1 MMRWILPILCLCLL
15 SSAAEAKQLEVF
27 PSAIT
32 LELKPT
38 DFDQVESTQ
47 GFLQIRIDTTLLRG
61 SRWRV
66 SLELVLP
73 LESAGRTFKAQT
85 LSWTAQPP
93 FVSRNLLPNQRV
105 IVGEGPIDGRTV
117 EGRLVWRAGGGIPS
131 AEQFRGR
138 VMVILE
144 ELP

>member
-1 MMRWILPILCLCLL
+1 MMRRILPILCLCLFPF
-15 SSAAEAKQLEVF
+15 AAEAKQLEVF
-27 PSAIT
+27 PNTIS
-32 LELKPT
+32 LELRPL

-47 GFLQIRIDTTLLRG
+47 GFLQIRIDTRLLRG

-73 LESAGRTFKAQT
+73 LESAGRTFRAEA

-93 FVSRNLLPNQRV
+93 FVSRHLLPNQRV

-117 EGRLVWRAGGGIPS
+117 EGRLVWRAGGGGSS
-131 AEQFRGR
+131 AEMFRGR

>member
-38 DFDQVESTQ
+38 DFDQAESTQ
-47 GFLQIRIDTTLLRG
+47 GFLQIRIDTRLLRG

-73 LESAGRTFKAQT
+73 LESAGRTFKAQAV
-85 LSWTAQPP
+85 SWTAQPP

>member
-1 MMRWILPILCLCLL
+1 MRWIAPILFLCFFPF
-15 SSAAEAKQLEVF
+15 AAEAKQLEVF
-27 PSAIT
+27 PSAMT

-38 DFDQVESTQ
+38 DFDRVESTQ
-47 GFLQIRIDTTLLRG
+47 GFLQIRIDTRLLRG

-73 LESAGRTFKAQT
+73 LESAGKMFRAQA

-93 FVSRNLLPNQRV
+93 FVSSNLLPNQRV
-105 IVGEGPIDGRTV
+105 VVGEGPIDGRTV

-131 AEQFRGR
+131 AQRFTGR

>member
-47 GFLQIRIDTTLLRG
+47 GFLQIRIDTRLLRG

-73 LESAGRTFKAQT
+73 LESAGRTFKAQA

>member
-1 MMRWILPILCLCLL
+1 MMRWILPILCLCVFA
-15 SSAAEAKQLEVF
+15 SAADAKQLEVF
-27 PSAIT
+27 PNTIT
-32 LELKPT
+32 LELKPVG
-38 DFDQVESTQ
+38 FDQVESTQ
-47 GFLQIRIDTTLLRG
+47 GFLQIRIDTRLLRG

-73 LESAGRTFKAQT
+73 LESAGKRFRPES

-105 IVGEGPIDGRTV
+105 IVGEGPIDGRMV
-117 EGRLVWRAGGGIPS
+117 EGRLVWRAGGGVPS
-131 AEQFRGR
+131 AEMFRGR

>member
-1 MMRWILPILCLCLL
+1 MMRWIAPILCLCLL
-15 SSAAEAKQLEVF
+15 SSAADAKQLEVF

-47 GFLQIRIDTTLLRG
+47 GFLQIRIDTRLLRG

-73 LESAGRTFKAQT
+73 LESAGRTFKAQA

>member
-1 MMRWILPILCLCLL
+1 MIRWIALLLCLCLFPF
-15 SSAAEAKQLEVF
+15 AGAAKQLEVF

-47 GFLQIRIDTTLLRG
+47 GFLQIRIDTRLLRG

-73 LESAGRTFKAQT
+73 LESAGRTFKAQA

-93 FVSRNLLPNQRV
+93 FVSRNLLQNQRV

>member
-1 MMRWILPILCLCLL
+1 MMRWILPILCFCLFPF
-15 SSAAEAKQLEVF
+15 AADAKQLEVF
-27 PSAIT
+27 PNAIT
-32 LELKPT
+32 LELKPV

-47 GFLQIRIDTTLLRG
+47 GFLQIRIDTKLLRG
-61 SRWRV
+61 SRWRL

-73 LESAGRTFKAQT
+73 LESAGRTFRAQA

-105 IVGEGPIDGRTV
+105 IVGEGPIDGRMV

-131 AEQFRGR
+131 AEMFRGR